1 MVNEVSYNAFED
13 RFNNPD
19 EWVERTELARV
30 LGLDKSKD
38 KFNKYLKDIEKLD
51 DSYLYVQGTL
61 NTNKVFN
68 KKRVYNYINHINRLR
83 DRGC

>member
-1 MVNEVSYNAFED
+1 MVNEVIYNAFED

-51 DSYLYVQGTL
+51 DRIYMFKGL
-61 NTNKVFN
+61 
-68 KKRVYNYINHINRLR
+68 
-83 DRGC
+83 

>member
-1 MVNEVSYNAFED
+1 MLLRIGSTTQMNGLK
-13 RFNNPD
+13 
-19 EWVERTELARV
+19 ELNQQGV